1 MGEVLTS
8 GLVGTGCEPMSRTLS
23 WGWGGG
29 MVVCFIGSYLCIITY
44 INCRLSPHS

>member
-29 MVVCFIGSYLCIITY
+29 W
-44 INCRLSPHS
+44 